1 MFVLCVLMGTVV
13 TVRQYAGG
21 RQSVCLSVCLFVR
34 IFMSVFVDTGL
45 HVILFFPSQW
55 MEHNLMISVNYS
67 FVRIYQISNIE
78 FVDNEF
84 SGPNWN

>member
-34 IFMSVFVDTGL
+34 IFMSVFVHWTAC
-45 HVILFFPSQW
+45 HFVF
-55 MEHNLMISVNYS
+55 S
-67 FVRIYQISNIE
+67 FSLDGTK
-78 FVDNEF
+78 F
-84 SGPNWN
+84 